1 MPSQVHRPG
10 QTNKPGPA
18 QTMQQMRVTVPTPAS
33 SLSEIQ
39 LDLGVLSEMNTPT
52 RRWALERLQFRLFDG
67 GVLDAQ
73 RFRTRP

>member
-10 QTNKPGPA
+10 QTNKTGPA
-18 QTMQQMRVTVPTPAS
+18 QTMQQMRVTVPKSAS
-33 SLSEIQ
+33 TLSEIQ
-39 LDLGVLSEMNTPT
+39 LEMGVLSEMNTPT
-52 RRWALERLQFRLFDG
+52 RRWALERPQFRLFAG